1 MAMICPRSA
10 GGAVKMFGFSE
21 GDIAG
26 WNVKMLMRPPDRGR
40 HALYLAD
47 YLSTGTRKIIGIGRV
62 TTALHRDG
70 NTFTIDNHTA
80 QEAEAGL

>member
-1 MAMICPRSA
+1 
-10 GGAVKMFGFSE
+10 
-21 GDIAG
+21 
-26 WNVKMLMRPPDRGR
+26 MRPPDRGR